1 MIASS
6 LYIYIYIYYKL
17 LYTNVVDGVFSYTN
31 VVDGVFCYTN
41 VVDGVFSYTNVVDGV
56 FCYTNVVD
64 GVFRK
69 YSLTAYYIL
78 KTCLHSLTII
88 TCMDVHYKVYVYN
101 NVYNHSR

>member
-78 KTCLHSLTII
+78 KNLFTQFDYNYMHGCSLQSLCI
-88 TCMDVHYKVYVYN
+88 
-101 NVYNHSR
+101 